1 MNRVFQRH
9 VFLSASQNQRL
20 ARACVGILLAGNA
33 QIGKIARWVNGAPS
47 KAGRVRFLQRLLVAP
62 FLTQSL
68 TYQPFL
74 VGMLRGLDE
83 RTWHLLIDRTTWNG
97 YHTEVLM
104 VSLAYHRHALPVAWE
119 VIDFGCT
126 SAEEQIALLRQVVPL
141 IPADCRVVLHG
152 DTEFG
157 SVAVMRF
164 ARMQGWDFILA
175 QAANTAYRRWG
186 QGGQDTWQM
195 LRDLTIPK
203 RGTVYLPNVVWT
215 AHHSYGPL
223 NGFAFYLPHQN
234 APYGPRTV
242 YRYCATS
249 LPMSDSLRRIGRRR
263 WGIECNF
270 KDFKSAGWE
279 IEKVQLPHDSRRDS
293 LLSVLS
299 MSYLWATS
307 VGRWLCKVGR
317 RHEVDADPT
326 RHLSLFRIGSDWLVA
341 QFIHDL
347 DWPVITTLY
356 S

>member
-1 MNRVFQRH
+1 MKSVFQRH
-9 VFLSASQNQRL
+9 VFLSPAQNQRL
-20 ARACVGILLAGNA
+20 ACACVGILLAGNA
-33 QIGKIARWVNGAPS
+33 QIGQIARWVNGATS
-47 KAGRVRFLQRLLVAP
+47 QVGRVRFLQRLLDAP

-74 VGMLRGLDE
+74 VGMLRGLDAGP
-83 RTWHLLIDRTTWNG
+83 WHLLIDRTTWDG
-97 YHTEVLM
+97 HHTEILM
-104 VSLAYHRHALPVAWE
+104 VSLSYHRHALPVAWE
-119 VIDFGCT
+119 VIDFGCS
-126 SAEEQIALLRQVVPL
+126 SAEEQIALLRRVVPL
-141 IPADCRVVLHG
+141 IPAGCQVVLHG

-164 ARMQGWDFILA
+164 ARMQGWEFILA
-175 QAANTAYRRWG
+175 QPGNTAYRPC
-186 QGGQDTWQM
+186 GQDGWQM

-203 RGTVYLPNVVWT
+203 RGTVYLPNVEWT
-215 AHHSYGPL
+215 AQHRYGPL

-234 APYGPRTV
+234 APYGARTE

-249 LPMSDSLRRIGRRR
+249 LPISDSLRRCGRHR

-307 VGRWLCKVGR
+307 VGRWLCKVR
-317 RHEVDADPT
+317 RRREVDANPT
-326 RHLSLFRIGSDWLVA
+326 RHLSLFRIGWDWLVA
-341 QFIHDL
+341 QFAHGL
-347 DWPVITTLY
+347 DWPIITILY